1 MQDAN
6 TPPSTPIRVGDLLV
20 DRGMI
25 SPDQLSQAL
34 DYQRNSDG
42 RKLLGNVLVELGFVS
57 SEQVMEAVADSY
69 GLPFAK
75 IDASMVDTSLSE
87 ILPLEFCEKQCVLPM
102 FLVQGRLTVAISD
115 PANVFIA
122 EEIGRLTDH
131 QVQLVAATSDDIRGV
146 LATMRQSEADVFVI
160 DDASDSLD
168 IDNMETV
175 AEHSIDVS
183 DPGAGADDSPVI
195 KLVNYII
202 LSAVRESASDIHIE
216 PDDGTLRVRYRVD
229 GGLYEKIEP
238 PYHMLPSL
246 VSRIKIMS
254 ALDISERRIP
264 QDGAI
269 TIRVDNRQIDLRVS
283 TMPGK
288 FGEKVVMR
296 IVDQK
301 NAVASLDMLGFSDHM
316 LKTLRRLI
324 NQPNGV
330 VLVTG
335 PTGSGKSTTLYGA
348 LAEINRED
356 INISTVENPVE
367 YNLAGINQFQT
378 HDKAGFTFASAL
390 RALLR
395 QDPDVV
401 MLGEIRD
408 QETATIAT
416 QAALTGHMVLSTL
429 HTNDA
434 PSAVT
439 RLINIGVQPYLVA
452 AALRGVLAQ
461 RLVRKV
467 CSHCAETAVHDDK
480 DKLII
485 EQLAKDGYEI
495 KETVKGAGCKK
506 CRNTGVSGRMG
517 LYEIFVP
524 DAECLDAVSKGAS
537 LQEIRRLAGTGSE
550 YITLKED
557 GITKVMAGMTT
568 LQEVFKVVAA

>member
-1 MQDAN
+1 MQDPN
-6 TPPSTPIRVGDLLV
+6 TPPTTPVRVGDLLV
-20 DRGMI
+20 DRGTI

-34 DYQRNSDG
+34 EYQRNSDG
-42 RKLLGNVLVELGFVS
+42 RKLLGNVLVELGFVT

-69 GLPFAK
+69 GMPFAK
-75 IDASMVDTSLSE
+75 IDASMVDPSLTE
-87 ILPLEFCEKQCVLPM
+87 TLPLDFCEKQCVIPM
-102 FLVQGRLTVAISD
+102 FLVEGRLTVAVSD
-115 PANVFIA
+115 PSNVFIT
-122 EEIGRLTDH
+122 EEIARMTDH
-131 QVQLVAATSDDIRGV
+131 QVQLVAATSEDIRGV
-146 LATMRQSEADVFVI
+146 IASMRASEADVFVI
-160 DDASDSLD
+160 DESSDSLD
-168 IDNMETV
+168 IDEMEHVT
-175 AEHSIDVS
+175 EHSIDMA
-183 DPGAGADDSPVI
+183 DPAAGADDSPVI
-195 KLVNYII
+195 RLVNYII
-202 LSAVRESASDIHIE
+202 LCAVRESASDIHIE

-229 GGLYEKIEP
+229 GRLYEKIEP
-238 PYHMLPSL
+238 PYHMLASM

-254 ALDISERRIP
+254 ALDISERRVP

-301 NAVASLDMLGFSDHM
+301 NAVASLDKLGFSDHM

-324 NQPNGV
+324 SQPNGV

-378 HDKAGFTFASAL
+378 HDKAGFTFAAAL

-408 QETATIAT
+408 KETATIAT
-416 QAALTGHMVLSTL
+416 QAALTGHLVLSTL

-461 RLVRKV
+461 RLVRKI
-467 CSHCAETAVHDDK
+467 CPDCAAPATFDDDR
-480 DKLII
+480 DKRII
-485 EQLAKDGYEI
+485 E
-495 KETVKGAGCKK
+495 
-506 CRNTGVSGRMG
+506 
-517 LYEIFVP
+517 
-524 DAECLDAVSKGAS
+524 
-537 LQEIRRLAGTGSE
+537 
-550 YITLKED
+550 
-557 GITKVMAGMTT
+557 
-568 LQEVFKVVAA
+568 

>member
-1 MQDAN
+1 
-6 TPPSTPIRVGDLLV
+6 
-20 DRGMI
+20 MI

-34 DYQRNSDG
+34 DYQRKSDG

-57 SEQVMEAVADSY
+57 SDQVMEAVADSY
-69 GLPFAK
+69 GVPFAK
-75 IDASMVDTSLSE
+75 IDASMVDPALCE
-87 ILPLEFCEKQCVLPM
+87 QLPLEFCEKQGVVPM
-102 FLVQGRLTVAISD
+102 FLVEGRLTVAVSD
-115 PANVFIA
+115 PANVFLA
-122 EEIGRLTDH
+122 EEITRMTDL
-131 QVQLVAATSDDIRGV
+131 QVQLVAATGEDIRSV

-168 IDNMETV
+168 IDMMETV
-175 AEHSIDVS
+175 SGHSIDVS
-183 DPGAGADDSPVI
+183 DPAAGADDSPVI

-229 GGLYEKIEP
+229 GRLYEKIEP
-238 PYHMLPSL
+238 PHHMLASL
-246 VSRIKIMS
+246 VSRIKIMAS
-254 ALDISERRIP
+254 LDISERRIP

-301 NAVASLDMLGFSDHM
+301 NAVASLDQLGFSEHM
-316 LKTLRRLI
+316 LKSLRLLI
-324 NQPNGV
+324 SQPNGV

-378 HDKAGFTFASAL
+378 HDRAGFTFATAL

-408 QETATIAT
+408 QETAKIAT

-439 RLINIGVQPYLVA
+439 RLINIGVEPYLVA

-461 RLVRKV
+461 RLVRKI
-467 CSHCAETAVHDDK
+467 CTHCAQPATYDDK
-480 DKLII
+480 DKRIL
-485 EQLAKDGYEI
+485 EHLANEGYEI
-495 KETVKGAGCKK
+495 TETMQGVGCKK
-506 CRNTGVSGRMG
+506 CRNTGFAGRMG

-524 DAECLDAVSKGAS
+524 DATCMDAVSKGAS
-537 LQEIRRLAGTGSE
+537 LQEIRMLAGQGSE
-550 YITLKED
+550 YVTLKED
-557 GITKVMAGMTT
+557 GITKMMAGLTT
-568 LQEVFKVVAA
+568 IQEVFKVVAV